1 MLTCPDPP
9 PVTVIV
15 DPGDD
20 LVHTRAALAAH
31 DPPAGRITVHPT
43 PGTDSTLALAHDV
56 LAALGKPVPVAGYRG
71 HDTGPAWALAAAWI
85 LATGTTHLLLL
96 RAHFLTQPRLDA
108 LLLLRRRTGLR
119 LTLVVHTSRL
129 PAGVDRILS
138 GVRHHFADAT
148 ALLPAADGPSAAD
161 CPLPRPLAN
170 RWIALPALTTLLAF
184 DEPTRPCRC
193 SAPLAPDRDFFPP
206 VIPQPTQTEVARR
219 LHRATAHPHLAAELA
234 TAVFTAASTTQLRTA
249 HVHDLGPAAATIT
262 LHDDGLRRG
271 CMTHEVPL
279 WARPLLMAARRV
291 WDIVTGTSGPL
302 FTDPLGSTGLPSL
315 TAFAESCKLR
325 PPQPPRPAS
334 RKRKTATAPRPKP
347 QEKTVWPV
355 CTVHYGLA
363 WAEREPD
370 LMRGCPYPP
379 PHTRK
384 TIARKKN
391 GWLPPDYGL
400 PELQSPH

>member
-1 MLTCPDPP
+1 M
-9 PVTVIV
+9 TVIV

-31 DPPAGRITVHPT
+31 DPLAGRITVHPT

-148 ALLPAADGPSAAD
+148 ALLPAADSPSAAD

-184 DEPTRPCRC
+184 DEPTCPCRC

-206 VIPQPTQTEVARR
+206 VIPQTTQAEVAWR
-219 LHRATAHPHLAAELA
+219 LHRATAHPHLAAQLA
-234 TAVFTAASTTQLRTA
+234 TAVFTAEAS
-249 HVHDLGPAAATIT
+249 P
-262 LHDDGLRRG
+262 
-271 CMTHEVPL
+271 
-279 WARPLLMAARRV
+279 
-291 WDIVTGTSGPL
+291 
-302 FTDPLGSTGLPSL
+302 
-315 TAFAESCKLR
+315 
-325 PPQPPRPAS
+325 
-334 RKRKTATAPRPKP
+334 
-347 QEKTVWPV
+347 
-355 CTVHYGLA
+355 
-363 WAEREPD
+363 
-370 LMRGCPYPP
+370 
-379 PHTRK
+379 
-384 TIARKKN
+384 
-391 GWLPPDYGL
+391 
-400 PELQSPH
+400 